1 MIAAQKERKRQ
12 RAKEIL
18 AMKIEAAKKS
28 ENLIDIVTCIEL
40 LMNNSDDSDESD
52 ESDDSYWKN

>member
-40 LMNNSDDSDESD
+40 LMNNSDDSD
-52 ESDDSYWKN
+52 DSYWNIRAIDE